1 MPGGRPG
8 RPARARLRRLIGYW
22 PALAVGAGAL
32 LFWEL
37 FGAVTG
43 MPRYI
48 LPPMH
53 EVVVAAVVDA
63 KSHYIPAGLVTLQEI
78 VLGFFLGTA
87 AGVGAA
93 AVLTASARLEAAV
106 MPLMAGLR
114 AVPVLVVAP
123 LFVIWF
129 GFGLEPKVLVAGFV
143 CFFPVLVSTVVGLK
157 SAPENEL
164 ALFRSLMAS
173 PGQVYLKLKIPYA
186 MPHIFVGVKSA
197 AVLSV
202 IGAIVGEWVGGGNGI
217 GVILI
222 RATIANATTS
232 LLAGVIYIAS
242 AAVVLFLTIEG
253 LERVLL
259 RWYYESRATRGDA
272 S

>member
-1 MPGGRPG
+1 MGRS
-8 RPARARLRRLIGYW
+8 RRRRLQRLVEYW
-22 PALAVGAGAL
+22 PAFAIGAGAL

-37 FGAVTG
+37 FGVIAG

-53 EVVVAAVVDA
+53 EVMMAVVVDA
-63 KSHYIPAGLVTLQEI
+63 KSQYIPAGLVTLQEI
-78 VLGFFLGTA
+78 LLGFFLGTA
-87 AGVGAA
+87 AGVGVA

-157 SAPENEL
+157 LAPESEL
-164 ALFRSLMAS
+164 ALFRSLIAS

-186 MPHIFVGVKSA
+186 LPHIFVGVKSA

-222 RATIANATTS
+222 RATIANATTA

-242 AAVVLFLTIEG
+242 AAVVMFLTIEI

-259 RWYYESRATRGDA
+259 RWYYESRAASGDA